1 MTYSISD
8 FSEQD
13 PRILPRLRELLAKN
27 QDQDLESCESRIL
40 PILTT
45 GQAASGVALVGRR
58 VMATYLDEEGN
69 SQWYPALIVEH
80 RPRARIYR
88 YVIHFDADGEE
99 ILVGLPDDTVQ
110 LLTTTATHTASARAA
125 S

>member
-1 MTYSISD
+1 
-8 FSEQD
+8 
-13 PRILPRLRELLAKN
+13 
-27 QDQDLESCESRIL
+27 
-40 PILTT
+40 
-45 GQAASGVALVGRR
+45 
-58 VMATYLDEEGN
+58 MATYLDEEGN

-110 LLTTTATHTASARAA
+110 LLTTTAIHTASARTA